1 MIHFKWSVKGSWN
14 QCSIYHVCLSLCVI
28 KEKDSSTKGRVS
40 HQKKN
45 KKAPKVVTNGCV
57 RCNGHSLN
65 FLFDRVFF
73 FSLFG
78 DSVLFNLT
86 FFVRVFFFFF
96 QSFGYIENF
105 LFTMLWLIIEIC
117 WVFVTNTGHVKVSN
131 ISICFDIGLN
141 YSQAINC

>member
-1 MIHFKWSVKGSWN
+1 MVGLTLMIHFKWSVKGSWN

-65 FLFDRVFF
+65 FLFDRGFF

-86 FFVRVFFFFF
+86 FFVRVFFFLFSVF
-96 QSFGYIENF
+96 WLHRKFSIYHAMADHWNLLGLCYKHWPCKSF
-105 LFTMLWLIIEIC
+105 
-117 WVFVTNTGHVKVSN
+117 
-131 ISICFDIGLN
+131 
-141 YSQAINC
+141 